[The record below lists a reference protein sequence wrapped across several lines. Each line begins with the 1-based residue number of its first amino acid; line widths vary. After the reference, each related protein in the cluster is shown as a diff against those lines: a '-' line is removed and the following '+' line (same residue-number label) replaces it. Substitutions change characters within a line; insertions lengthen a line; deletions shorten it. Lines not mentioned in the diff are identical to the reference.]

1 MKAFNVNYNE
11 LHGMYDNNANLVS
24 YYHTSY
30 KNSLNKCV
38 DIKACENIII
48 IHPWYEADV
57 NSPVIVVASR
67 CCHL

>member
-48 IHPWYEADV
+48 IHP
-57 NSPVIVVASR
+57 
-67 CCHL
+67 